1 MARYLLGSQCVVDIA
16 KRIRLAPERW
26 FDGAGARGIDGRDI
40 YLSAITPTILSRAL
54 RGNSKTKPLQKS
66 LEVLID
72 RFVQLRQVAPVTK
85 RIADK
90 WDEIVDLPLE
100 YVNAKGVTKPYSS
113 LERMVLA
120 TAIEG
125 LDGRPFLLVE
135 RHQPAHDVLKAY
147 GLELT
152 DPYTENP

>member
-1 MARYLLGSQCVVDIA
+1 MPRYLLGSQCVVDIA
-16 KRIRLAPERW
+16 KRIQLAPERW
-26 FDGAGARGIDGRDI
+26 LLGASERGIDGRDI
-40 YLSAITPTILSRAL
+40 YISAITPTILSRAL
-54 RGNSKTKPLQKS
+54 RDDPAMAPLRRN

-72 RFVQLRQVAPVTK
+72 RYVQARQVAPVTK

-90 WDEIVDLPLE
+90 WDEILDLSLDYVDKK
-100 YVNAKGVTKPYSS
+100 NATKPYSS
-113 LERMVLA
+113 RERMVLA

-135 RHQPAHDVLKAY
+135 RHQPAHDVLQAH

-152 DPYTENP
+152 DPYAEYP